1 MSEGRSLGI
10 REEVGYTE
18 MLTHL
23 VKHTADK
30 PRFLYYITNL
40 QKKVINNQAKKAIKG
55 LVSIDGCHVYKFIV
69 VTPLNSALR
78 APVHGCMCCFV

>member
-1 MSEGRSLGI
+1 MKEYVSEGRSLGI

-40 QKKVINNQAKKAIKG
+40 QKKVINNQAKKAIR
-55 LVSIDGCHVYKFIV
+55 DW
-69 VTPLNSALR
+69 SALMD
-78 APVHGCMCCFV
+78 ATYTI